1 MPPPGDAPAGARPEH
16 PLTTGHGVRR
26 DFARTPLNV
35 YWEMTQG
42 CALAC
47 RHCRA
52 EAMQVAPP
60 GELSR
65 DEGFGLLRALTGFGN
80 PLPHLIL
87 TGGDPLQREDLED
100 LVAEAARLGIGTSIT
115 PAATPRLTRD
125 VLARLKRCG
134 LLGLG
139 LSLDAPDAPRHDAIR
154 GVEGTFAIT
163 VEAARWGGELGLPL
177 QVNTL
182 VAGETAGDLPLVFDL
197 LKALPVAR
205 WSLFFLIAV
214 GRGKV
219 LKPVDAARAEAL
231 MGWIDEVAGRA
242 PFVVG
247 TTEAPW
253 IRRVARERRRH
264 DAHAGPPA
272 AAMPSRSGA
281 AARGG
286 LPVRDGHG
294 VMFVSSTGS
303 IYPSG
308 FLPIPAGHVRA
319 DDPVE
324 VYRSS
329 PLFEALHHPERFR
342 GRCGRCEYRRVCG
355 GSRARAFAFTGD
367 PLETDPLC
375 AYEPDVHA
383 ALVG

>member
-1 MPPPGDAPAGARPEH
+1 
-16 PLTTGHGVRR
+16 
-26 DFARTPLNV
+26 
-35 YWEMTQG
+35 
-42 CALAC
+42 
-47 RHCRA
+47 
-52 EAMQVAPP
+52 
-60 GELSR
+60 
-65 DEGFGLLRALTGFGN
+65 
-80 PLPHLIL
+80 
-87 TGGDPLQREDLED
+87 
-100 LVAEAARLGIGTSIT
+100 
-115 PAATPRLTRD
+115 
-125 VLARLKRCG
+125 
-134 LLGLG
+134 
-139 LSLDAPDAPRHDAIR
+139 
-154 GVEGTFAIT
+154 
-163 VEAARWGGELGLPL
+163 
-177 QVNTL
+177 VNTL
-182 VAGETAGDLPLVFDL
+182 VSEETAGDLPLVFEL
-197 LKALPVAR
+197 LKGLPVSR

-219 LKPVDAARAEAL
+219 LKPVDSARAEAL

-264 DAHAGPPA
+264 EAHPDHAASAA

-308 FLPIPAGHVRA
+308 FLPIPAGNVRA
-319 DDPVE
+319 ENPVE

-355 GSRARAFAFTGD
+355 GSRARAYAFTGD

-375 AYEPDVHA
+375 AYEPDAHA